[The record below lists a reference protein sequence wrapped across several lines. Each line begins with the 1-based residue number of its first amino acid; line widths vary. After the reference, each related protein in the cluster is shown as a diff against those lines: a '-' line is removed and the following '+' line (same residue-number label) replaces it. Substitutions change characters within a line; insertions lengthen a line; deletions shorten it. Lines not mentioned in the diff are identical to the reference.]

1 MTPSIIESQDENKVC
16 AGNGCKNVGTTL
28 LKIRYIN
35 KEGYFCDSCTQDL
48 WRLELAVKEG
58 NGDCTA

>member
-1 MTPSIIESQDENKVC
+1 MNPDDNYREC
-16 AGNGCKNVGTTL
+16 AGKGCKNFGTTL

-35 KEGYFCDSCTQDL
+35 KEGYFCNLCTQDL
-48 WRLELAVKEG
+48 CRLELATKKG